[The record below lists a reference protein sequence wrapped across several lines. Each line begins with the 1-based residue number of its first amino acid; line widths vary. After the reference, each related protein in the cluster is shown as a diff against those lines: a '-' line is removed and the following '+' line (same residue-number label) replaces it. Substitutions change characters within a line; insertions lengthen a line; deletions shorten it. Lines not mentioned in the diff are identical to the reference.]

1 MGRGMKGALAALS
14 AVAAAAGGM
23 AVLVALAV
31 VGGGTAGQ
39 RAALAQQR
47 DFSKVEI
54 KVTPVAGKVYMLQG
68 AGGNIGASVGEDGI
82 LLVDDQFEPLA
93 PKIRAA
99 VQGIAGGSAGSG
111 GPGGGKIKFVINT
124 HWHGDHT
131 GGNKVFG
138 LEAPIIA
145 QANVRRRMSAEQS
158 VRGEKVP
165 PSPQQALPV
174 VTFDQ
179 AVSVHWNGEEI
190 KVVHFPHGHTDGDSI
205 VFFTGSNVVHMGD
218 DFFAGMFPF
227 VDLGTGGSVQGLID
241 DVAKALTL
249 VPADAKVIPGHGPL
263 STRADLER
271 FHAMLVAST
280 DVVRRRMQAGESLEK
295 IQAEGLPA
303 ELAPWG
309 KGFIDTKTWILT
321 IHDSLARDA
330 APGAPA
336 GHGRR

>member
-1 MGRGMKGALAALS
+1 MGKRSKGALAVLS
-14 AVAAAAGGM
+14 AAAAAGWM
-23 AVLVALAV
+23 AALVVA
-31 VGGGTAGQ
+31 GGGAGGQ
-39 RAALAQQR
+39 RAAVAQQR

-54 KVTPVAGKVYMLQG
+54 KVTPVAGKVYMLEG
-68 AGGNIGASVGEDGI
+68 AGGNIGVSVGEDGI

-99 VQGIAGGSAGSG
+99 VEGIVGASG
-111 GPGGGKIKFVINT
+111 ASGAGGGKIKFVINT

-145 QANVRRRMSAEQS
+145 HSNVRRRLSTEQS

-165 PSPQQALPV
+165 PSPKQALPV
-174 VTFDQ
+174 ITFDQ

-190 KVVHFPHGHTDGDSI
+190 KVVHFPHGHTDGDSV

-218 DFFAGMFPF
+218 DFFAGTFPF
-227 VDLGTGGSVQGLID
+227 VDLGSGGSVQGLID

-271 FHAMLVAST
+271 YHAMLVAST
-280 DVVRRRMQAGESLEK
+280 DVVRRRMHAGESLEK

-309 KGFIDTKTWILT
+309 KGFVDTKTWILT
-321 IHDSLARDA
+321 IHDSLAKDA

-336 GHGRR
+336 GHGR

>member
-1 MGRGMKGALAALS
+1 MGKRMKGALATLS
-14 AVAAAAGGM
+14 AAAAAGWM
-23 AVLVALAV
+23 AALVVA
-31 VGGGTAGQ
+31 GGGAGGQ
-39 RAALAQQR
+39 RAAVAQQR
-47 DFSKVEI
+47 DLSKVEI
-54 KVTPVAGKVYMLQG
+54 KVTPVAGKVYMLEG

-99 VQGIAGGSAGSG
+99 VEGIVSATGASGAGA
-111 GPGGGKIKFVINT
+111 GGKIKFVINT

-131 GGNKVFG
+131 GGNRVFG

-145 QANVRRRMSAEQS
+145 QANVRRRLSTEQS
-158 VRGEKVP
+158 VLGNKVP
-165 PSPQQALPV
+165 PSPKQALPV
-174 VTFDQ
+174 ITFDQ

-190 KVVHFPHGHTDGDSI
+190 KVVHFPHGHTDGDSV
-205 VFFTGSNVVHMGD
+205 VFFTGSHVVHMGD
-218 DFFAGMFPF
+218 DFFAGQFPF

-321 IHDSLARDA
+321 IHDSLAKDA
-330 APGAPA
+330 APGGPA
-336 GHGRR
+336 GHGSR

>member
-1 MGRGMKGALAALS
+1 MGRGTRGALAALS
-14 AVAAAAGGM
+14 AAAGAGWM
-23 AVLVALAV
+23 VALAV
-31 VGGGTAGQ
+31 AGGDAGG
-39 RAALAQQR
+39 RAAVAQQR

-54 KVTPVAGKVYMLQG
+54 KVTPVAGKVYMLEG

-99 VQGIAGGSAGSG
+99 VQGIVSGGSGAG
-111 GPGGGKIKFVINT
+111 GGGKIKFVINT

-131 GGNKVFG
+131 GGNRVFG

-145 QANVRRRMSAEQS
+145 QTNVRRRLSTEQS

-165 PSPQQALPV
+165 PSPKQALPV

-190 KVVHFPHGHTDGDSI
+190 KVVHFPHGHTDGDSV

-218 DFFAGMFPF
+218 DFFAGQFPF

-241 DVAKALTL
+241 DVAK
-249 VPADAKVIPGHGPL
+249 VIPGHGPL
-263 STRADLER
+263 STKADLER

-280 DVVRRRMQAGESLEK
+280 AVVRRRMQAGESLEK

-309 KGFIDTKTWILT
+309 KGFVDAKTWILT
-321 IHDSLARDA
+321 IHDSLAKDA
-330 APGAPA
+330 AAGAPP

>member
-1 MGRGMKGALAALS
+1 MGGSGMKGALAALS
-14 AVAAAAGGM
+14 AAAVAAGWLA
-23 AVLVALAV
+23 ALAV
-31 VGGGTAGQ
+31 VGGGAGGQ
-39 RAALAQQR
+39 RAAVAQQR

-54 KVTPVAGKVYMLQG
+54 KVMPVAGKVYMLVG

-93 PKIRAA
+93 PKIRTA
-99 VQGIAGGSAGSG
+99 VEGIA
-111 GPGGGKIKFVINT
+111 GGGKIKFVINT

-145 QANVRRRMSAEQS
+145 QANVRRRLSTEQS

-165 PSPQQALPV
+165 ASPKQALPV
-174 VTFDQ
+174 ITFDQ
-179 AVSVHWNGEEI
+179 AVSVHWNGEEV
-190 KVVHFPHGHTDGDSI
+190 KVVHFPHGHTDGDSV

-218 DFFAGMFPF
+218 DFFAGQFPF
-227 VDLGTGGSVQGLID
+227 VDLESGGSVQGLID

-280 DVVRRRMQAGESLEK
+280 DSVRRRMHAGESLEK

-309 KGFIDTKTWILT
+309 KGFIDAKTWILT
-321 IHDSLARDA
+321 IHDSLAKDA
-330 APGAPA
+330 APGAPP
-336 GHGRR
+336 GHGGR

>member
-1 MGRGMKGALAALS
+1 MDRRKKGALAAVS
-14 AVAAAAGGM
+14 AAAAAGWM
-23 AVLVALAV
+23 AVLVVA
-31 VGGGTAGQ
+31 GGGAGGQ
-39 RAALAQQR
+39 RAAVAQQR

-54 KVTPVAGKVYMLQG
+54 KVTPVAGKVYMLEG

-93 PKIRAA
+93 PKIRVA
-99 VQGIAGGSAGSG
+99 VQGIAGG
-111 GPGGGKIKFVINT
+111 GGGKIKFVINT

-131 GGNKVFG
+131 GGNQVFG

-145 QANVRRRMSAEQS
+145 QANVRRRLSTEQS
-158 VRGEKVP
+158 VLGNKVP
-165 PSPQQALPV
+165 PSPKQALPV
-174 VTFDQ
+174 ITFDQ

-190 KVVHFPHGHTDGDSI
+190 KVVHFPHGHTDGDSV

-218 DFFAGMFPF
+218 DFFAGQFPF

-280 DVVRRRMQAGESLEK
+280 DIVRRRMKAGESLEK

-309 KGFIDTKTWILT
+309 KGFVDNKTWILT

>member
-1 MGRGMKGALAALS
+1 MGRGLKGALAAVS
-14 AVAAAAGGM
+14 AAAVAGWM
-23 AVLVALAV
+23 AVLAVA
-31 VGGGTAGQ
+31 GGGAVGQ
-39 RAALAQQR
+39 RVAVAQQR

-54 KVTPVAGKVYMLQG
+54 KVTPVAGKVYMLEG

-99 VQGIAGGSAGSG
+99 VQGIAGGG
-111 GPGGGKIKFVINT
+111 GGGKIKFVINT

-145 QANVRRRMSAEQS
+145 QANVRRRLSTEQS
-158 VRGEKVP
+158 VLGNKVP
-165 PSPQQALPV
+165 PSPKEALPV
-174 VTFDQ
+174 ITFEQ

-190 KVVHFPHGHTDGDSI
+190 KVVHFPHGHTDGDSV

-218 DFFAGMFPF
+218 DFFAGQFPF
-227 VDLGTGGSVQGLID
+227 VDLGSGGSVQGLID

-280 DVVRRRMQAGESLEK
+280 GVVRRRMQAGESLEK

-309 KGFIDTKTWILT
+309 KGFVDTKTWILT
-321 IHDSLARDA
+321 IHDSLVRDA

>member
-1 MGRGMKGALAALS
+1 MGKRMKGALAALS
-14 AVAAAAGGM
+14 AVAAAAAGWM
-23 AVLVALAV
+23 VALAV
-31 VGGGTAGQ
+31 AGGGAGGP
-39 RAALAQQR
+39 RAAVAQQR

-54 KVTPVAGKVYMLQG
+54 KVTPVAGRVYMLEG

-99 VQGIAGGSAGSG
+99 VEGIAGNG
-111 GPGGGKIKFVINT
+111 GGAGGKIKFVINT

-131 GGNKVFG
+131 GGNRVFG

-145 QANVRRRMSAEQS
+145 QANVRRRLSTEQS
-158 VRGEKVP
+158 VRGEKIP
-165 PSPQQALPV
+165 PSPKQALPV
-174 VTFDQ
+174 ITFDQ
-179 AVSVHWNGEEI
+179 AVAVHWNGEEI
-190 KVVHFPHGHTDGDSI
+190 KVLHFPHGHTDGDSV

-218 DFFAGMFPF
+218 DFFAGQFPF
-227 VDLGTGGSVQGLID
+227 VDLGSGGSVQGLID

-280 DVVRRRMQAGESLEK
+280 DVVRRRMHAGESLEK

-309 KGFIDTKTWILT
+309 KGFVDTKTWIMT
-321 IHDSLARDA
+321 IHDSLAKDA
-330 APGAPA
+330 APGAPP

>member
-14 AVAAAAGGM
+14 AAAGWM
-23 AVLVALAV
+23 AALAV
-31 VGGGTAGQ
+31 VGGGAAGQ
-39 RAALAQQR
+39 RVAVAQQR

-54 KVTPVAGKVYMLQG
+54 KVTPVAGKVYMLEG

-99 VQGIAGGSAGSG
+99 VEGIAGGS
-111 GPGGGKIKFVINT
+111 GGGKIKFVINT

-145 QANVRRRMSAEQS
+145 QANVRRRLSTEQS
-158 VRGEKVP
+158 VLGNKVP
-165 PSPQQALPV
+165 PSPKQALPV
-174 VTFDQ
+174 ITFDQ

-190 KVVHFPHGHTDGDSI
+190 KVVHFPHGHTDGDSV

-218 DFFAGMFPF
+218 DFFAGQFPF

-280 DVVRRRMQAGESLEK
+280 DVVRRRMHAGESLEK

>member
-1 MGRGMKGALAALS
+1 MDRGMKGALAALS
-14 AVAAAAGGM
+14 AAAAAGWM
-23 AVLVALAV
+23 AALAV
-31 VGGGTAGQ
+31 VGGGAGGQ
-39 RAALAQQR
+39 RAAMAQQR
-47 DFSKVEI
+47 DLSKVEI
-54 KVTPVAGKVYMLQG
+54 KVTPVAGKVYMLEG

-99 VQGIAGGSAGSG
+99 VEGVAGAS
-111 GPGGGKIKFVINT
+111 GGGKIKFVINT

-131 GGNKVFG
+131 GGNRVFG

-145 QANVRRRMSAEQS
+145 QANVRRRLSTEQS

-165 PSPQQALPV
+165 PSPKQALPV
-174 VTFDQ
+174 ITFDQ

-190 KVVHFPHGHTDGDSI
+190 KVVHFPHGHTDGDSV

-218 DFFAGMFPF
+218 DFFAGQFPF

>member
-1 MGRGMKGALAALS
+1 MGRGTRGAGALAALT
-14 AVAAAAGGM
+14 AAAAAGWM
-23 AVLVALAV
+23 VALAM
-31 VGGGTAGQ
+31 VGGGGAGGQ
-39 RAALAQQR
+39 RAAVAQQR

-54 KVTPVAGKVYMLQG
+54 KVTPVAGKVYMLEG
-68 AGGNIGASVGEDGI
+68 AGGNIGVSAGEDGI

-93 PKIRAA
+93 PRIRAA
-99 VQGIAGGSAGSG
+99 VQGVAGGSASG
-111 GPGGGKIKFVINT
+111 GAGGKIKFVINT

-131 GGNKVFG
+131 GGNKIFG

-145 QANVRRRMSAEQS
+145 QTNVRLRLSTEQS
-158 VRGEKVP
+158 VRGEKIP
-165 PSPQQALPV
+165 PSPKQALPV

-190 KVVHFPHGHTDGDSI
+190 KVVHFPHGHTDGDSV
-205 VFFTGSNVVHMGD
+205 VFFTGSHVVHMGD

-227 VDLGTGGSVQGLID
+227 VDLGSGGSVQGLIAN
-241 DVAKALTL
+241 VAKALTL

-321 IHDSLARDA
+321 IHDSLAKDA
-330 APGAPA
+330 APGAPP

>member
-1 MGRGMKGALAALS
+1 MGKGLKGALAAVS
-14 AVAAAAGGM
+14 AAAAAGWM
-23 AVLVALAV
+23 AALAV
-31 VGGGTAGQ
+31 AGGGAGGE
-39 RAALAQQR
+39 RAAVAQQR

-54 KVTPVAGKVYMLQG
+54 KVTPVAGKVYMLEG

-99 VQGIAGGSAGSG
+99 VEGIVRASGAG
-111 GPGGGKIKFVINT
+111 GGGKIKFVINT

-145 QANVRRRMSAEQS
+145 QANVRRRLSTEQS

-165 PSPQQALPV
+165 PSPKQALPV
-174 VTFDQ
+174 ITFDQ

-190 KVVHFPHGHTDGDSI
+190 KVVHFPHGHTDGDSV

-218 DFFAGMFPF
+218 DFFAGQFPF

-271 FHAMLVAST
+271 FHAMLVATT
-280 DVVRRRMQAGESLEK
+280 DVVRRRMRAGESLEK

-330 APGAPA
+330 AAGAPP
-336 GHGRR
+336 GHGHR

>member
-1 MGRGMKGALAALS
+1 MGKRTKGALAALS
-14 AVAAAAGGM
+14 AAAAAGWM
-23 AVLVALAV
+23 AALAV
-31 VGGGTAGQ
+31 AGGGAGGQ
-39 RAALAQQR
+39 RAAVAQQR

-54 KVTPVAGKVYMLQG
+54 KVTPVAGKVYMLEG

-99 VQGIAGGSAGSG
+99 VQGIAGAG
-111 GPGGGKIKFVINT
+111 GGGKIKFVINT

-131 GGNKVFG
+131 GGNSVFG

-145 QANVRRRMSAEQS
+145 QANVRRRLSTEQS
-158 VRGEKVP
+158 VLGNKVP
-165 PSPQQALPV
+165 PSPKQALPV
-174 VTFDQ
+174 ITFDQ

-190 KVVHFPHGHTDGDSI
+190 KVVHFPHGHTDGDSV
-205 VFFTGSNVVHMGD
+205 VFFTGANVVHMGD
-218 DFFAGMFPF
+218 DFFAGQFPF

-280 DVVRRRMQAGESLEK
+280 DVVRRRMHAGESLEK

-309 KGFIDTKTWILT
+309 KGFVDTKTWIMT
-321 IHDSLARDA
+321 IHDSLAKDA

>member
-14 AVAAAAGGM
+14 AAAGWM
-23 AVLVALAV
+23 AALAV
-31 VGGGTAGQ
+31 VGGGAAGQ
-39 RAALAQQR
+39 RVAVAQQR

-54 KVTPVAGKVYMLQG
+54 KVTPVAGKVYMLEG

-99 VQGIAGGSAGSG
+99 VEGIAGGS
-111 GPGGGKIKFVINT
+111 GGGKIKFVINT

-145 QANVRRRMSAEQS
+145 QANVRRRLSTEQS

-165 PSPQQALPV
+165 PSPKQALPV
-174 VTFDQ
+174 ITFDQ

-190 KVVHFPHGHTDGDSI
+190 KVVHFPHGHTDGDSV
-205 VFFTGSNVVHMGD
+205 VFFTGSHVVHMGD
-218 DFFAGMFPF
+218 DFFAGQFPF

-280 DVVRRRMQAGESLEK
+280 DVVRRRMHAGESLEK

>member
-1 MGRGMKGALAALS
+1 MGRGLKGALAMLS
-14 AVAAAAGGM
+14 AAGAAGWM
-23 AVLVALAV
+23 AALVVA
-31 VGGGTAGQ
+31 GGGAGGQ
-39 RAALAQQR
+39 RAAVAQQR
-47 DFSKVEI
+47 DLSKVEI
-54 KVTPVAGKVYMLQG
+54 KVTPVAGKVYMLEG

-99 VQGIAGGSAGSG
+99 VQGIAGG
-111 GPGGGKIKFVINT
+111 GGKIKFVINT

-131 GGNKVFG
+131 GGNQVFG

-145 QANVRRRMSAEQS
+145 QANVRRRLSTKQS
-158 VRGEKVP
+158 VLGNKVP
-165 PSPQQALPV
+165 PSPKQALPV
-174 VTFDQ
+174 ITFDQ

-190 KVVHFPHGHTDGDSI
+190 KVVHFPHGHTDGDSV

-218 DFFAGMFPF
+218 DFFAGQFPF
-227 VDLGTGGSVQGLID
+227 VDLGSGGSVQGLID

-280 DVVRRRMQAGESLEK
+280 DVVRRRMHAGESLEK

-309 KGFIDTKTWILT
+309 KGFVDTKTWIMT
-321 IHDSLARDA
+321 IHDSLAKDA

>member
-1 MGRGMKGALAALS
+1 MGRGTKGALAALS
-14 AVAAAAGGM
+14 AVAAAGWM
-23 AVLVALAV
+23 VVLAV
-31 VGGGTAGQ
+31 VGGGAGGQ
-39 RAALAQQR
+39 RAAVAQQR

-54 KVTPVAGKVYMLQG
+54 KVTPVAGKVYMLEG

-99 VQGIAGGSAGSG
+99 VQGVAGGS
-111 GPGGGKIKFVINT
+111 GGGKIKFVINT

-145 QANVRRRMSAEQS
+145 QTNVRRRLSTEQS

-165 PSPQQALPV
+165 ASPKQALPV
-174 VTFDQ
+174 ITFDQ

-190 KVVHFPHGHTDGDSI
+190 KVVHFPHGHTDGDSV
-205 VFFTGSNVVHMGD
+205 VFFTASNVVHMGD
-218 DFFAGMFPF
+218 DFFAGQFPF
-227 VDLGTGGSVQGLID
+227 VDLGTGGSVRGLID

-249 VPADAKVIPGHGPL
+249 IPADAKVIPGHGPL

-271 FHAMLVAST
+271 YHAMLVAST

-309 KGFIDTKTWILT
+309 KGFVDTKTWILT

>member
-14 AVAAAAGGM
+14 AAAGWM
-23 AVLVALAV
+23 AALAV
-31 VGGGTAGQ
+31 VGGGAAGQ
-39 RAALAQQR
+39 RVAVAQQR

-54 KVTPVAGKVYMLQG
+54 KVTPVAGKVYMLEG

-99 VQGIAGGSAGSG
+99 VEGIAGGS
-111 GPGGGKIKFVINT
+111 GGGKIKFVINT

-145 QANVRRRMSAEQS
+145 QANVRRRLSTEQS
-158 VRGEKVP
+158 VLGNKVP
-165 PSPQQALPV
+165 PSPKQALPV
-174 VTFDQ
+174 ITFDQ

-190 KVVHFPHGHTDGDSI
+190 KVVHFPHGHTDGDSV
-205 VFFTGSNVVHMGD
+205 VFFTGSHVVHMGD
-218 DFFAGMFPF
+218 DFFAGQFPF

-280 DVVRRRMQAGESLEK
+280 DVVRRRMHAGESLEK

>member
-14 AVAAAAGGM
+14 AAAGWM
-23 AVLVALAV
+23 AALAV
-31 VGGGTAGQ
+31 VGGGAAGQ
-39 RAALAQQR
+39 RVAVAQQR

-54 KVTPVAGKVYMLQG
+54 KVTPVAGKVYMLEG

-99 VQGIAGGSAGSG
+99 VEGIAGGS
-111 GPGGGKIKFVINT
+111 GGGKIKFVINT

-145 QANVRRRMSAEQS
+145 QANVRRRLATEQS

-165 PSPQQALPV
+165 PSPKQALPV
-174 VTFDQ
+174 ITFDQ

-190 KVVHFPHGHTDGDSI
+190 KVVHFPHGHTDGDSV
-205 VFFTGSNVVHMGD
+205 VFFTGSHVVHMGD
-218 DFFAGMFPF
+218 DFFAGQFPF

-280 DVVRRRMQAGESLEK
+280 DVVRRRMHAGESLEK

>member
-1 MGRGMKGALAALS
+1 MGRGLKGALAAVS
-14 AVAAAAGGM
+14 AAAVAGWM
-23 AVLVALAV
+23 AALAV
-31 VGGGTAGQ
+31 AGGGAGGQ
-39 RAALAQQR
+39 RAAVAQQR
-47 DFSKVEI
+47 DFSKIEI
-54 KVTPVAGKVYMLQG
+54 KVTPVAGKVYMLEG

-99 VQGIAGGSAGSG
+99 VQGIPGG
-111 GPGGGKIKFVINT
+111 GGGKIKFVINT

-145 QANVRRRMSAEQS
+145 QANVRRRLSTEQS
-158 VRGEKVP
+158 VLGNKVP
-165 PSPQQALPV
+165 PSPKEALPV
-174 VTFDQ
+174 ITFEQ

-190 KVVHFPHGHTDGDSI
+190 KVVHFPHGHTDGDSV

-218 DFFAGMFPF
+218 DFFAGQFPF
-227 VDLGTGGSVQGLID
+227 VDLGSGGSVQGLID

-309 KGFIDTKTWILT
+309 KGFVDTKTWILT